1 MGLGD
6 DRQGGGVVGRHQV
19 ADVQLTQAHATGDGC
34 ADPGEFKVEFGIV
47 DRCLIGLDRA
57 LELADQR
64 FGGVQG
70 LLGNTVFTVQAAIAL
85 DIDLGVF
92 QLRLI
97 LQQGAFGL
105 QQGVLV
111 WARVDFGQQVAGLD
125 HLPFFERDL
134 DQLTADA
141 ATDVDG
147 VQRRDRAQRLEIQR
161 EVTGDGRSHAHRYR
175 P

>member
-34 ADPGEFKVEFGIV
+34 ADPGEFKVESGIV

-97 LQQGAFGL
+97 LQQGAFSL
-105 QQGVLV
+105 KQGVLV
-111 WARVDFGQQVAGLD
+111 RTRIDLGEQVASLD
-125 HLPFFERDL
+125 HLPLFEIDL
-134 DQLTADA
+134 HQFTAN
-141 ATDVDG
+141 ATAHIDG
-147 VQRRDRAQRLEIQR
+147 VQRRDGAQRLVVQR
-161 EVTGDGRSHAHRYR
+161 EITLDRRGDAHRNR